1 MSDRLRVALLSSVL
15 LIGPTVIASVS
26 CDAASSESTDNIVS
40 EYLDGATENTRGED
54 HRQVLKQ
61 ALTDMLNL
69 PVKQLYRT
77 GDIWISEAE
86 DHAGLVVRVMPNLH
100 PRQMPE
106 ITIRHD
112 SSRQNGVATN
122 DFERYFHGQ
131 GWFCR

>member
-1 MSDRLRVALLSSVL
+1 MAL
-15 LIGPTVIASVS
+15 
-26 CDAASSESTDNIVS
+26 
-40 EYLDGATENTRGED
+40 ED
-54 HRQVLKQ
+54 V
-61 ALTDMLNL
+61 
-69 PVKQLYRT
+69 RT